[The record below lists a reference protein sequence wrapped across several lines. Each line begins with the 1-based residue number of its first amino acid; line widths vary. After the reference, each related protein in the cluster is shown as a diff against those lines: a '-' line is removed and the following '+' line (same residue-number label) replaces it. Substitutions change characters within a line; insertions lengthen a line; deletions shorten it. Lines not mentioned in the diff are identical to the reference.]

1 MKEQSN
7 NIIKKLIT
15 VLFTVVIPVSAAFY
29 GCSDDSSAPPVRTAA
44 KPVVKGTVSAPAV
57 QPTEAAPEIKE
68 TSEPE
73 GYVYEQRGRRDPFSS
88 LIVPSDK
95 SRQDDSKMGTLEGY
109 DLSEF
114 ILLAIASKGKQSYAL
129 LATPD
134 NRSFTV
140 NRGDTIGLNNG
151 KVMEITGDMVALV
164 EHTVNYKG
172 EKLPRQIILEFHKGE

>member
-7 NIIKKLIT
+7 MIIKKLIT
-15 VLFTVVIPVSAAFY
+15 LLVTVVIPVSAAFY
-29 GCSDDSSAPPVRTAA
+29 GCSDDSATPVKKAV
-44 KPVVKGTVSAPAV
+44 KPVVKGAVVAPAV
-57 QPTEAAPEIKE
+57 PPVEAAPEKE
-68 TSEPE
+68 SEQE
-73 GYVYEQRGRRDPFSS
+73 GYVYDRRGRRDPFSS
-88 LIVPSDK
+88 LIIPSAK
-95 SRQDDSKMGTLEGY
+95 SSKDDSKMGTLEGY

-114 ILLAIASKGKQSYAL
+114 VLLAIAIKGEQIYAL

-140 NRGDTIGLNNG
+140 NRGDTVGLNNG
-151 KVMEITGDMVALV
+151 KVMEITRDMVALV